1 MPVDVNQALDLKYNR
16 HLSYAQIAAI
26 QGVTP
31 QAIHQKIKDLLPLPE
46 NQVYI
51 DHRAD
56 ILSNTQLRLLA
67 ALDDDKINKMA
78 GDRLVWS
85 AAVLYDKERLE
96 RGMST
101 ANLSTITAS
110 IAELKGIKQNKAE

>member
-1 MPVDVNQALDLKYNR
+1 MPVDVNQAIDLKYNR

-31 QAIHQKIKDLLPLPE
+31 QAIHQKIKDLLPIPE
-46 NQVYI
+46 NQVYM

-67 ALDDDKINKMA
+67 ALDDDKIKKMA

-110 IAELKGIKQNKAE
+110 IAELKGISAKKHE

>member
-1 MPVDVNQALDLKYNR
+1 M
-16 HLSYAQIAAI
+16 
-26 QGVTP
+26 
-31 QAIHQKIKDLLPLPE
+31 PE
-46 NQVYI
+46 NQIYV

-67 ALDDDKINKMA
+67 NLDDAKMQQMT
-78 GDRLVWS
+78 GKDLVVS

-101 ANLSTITAS
+101 ANLAS
-110 IAELKGIKQNKAE
+110 LTSDIAAIRARKAVDKAVDK